1 METSDKQQENIPKAC
16 ILLLTLGCSLR
27 CRMCRLWQNDESGI
41 VRPSQAEWK
50 NFILSLKELTASDFN
65 MIFGGGEPLMFADK
79 LIELISLSSRSG
91 FRTSLATSGYFIDE
105 KCAQRLVDSGLDY
118 IALTLYSL
126 NKETHNFLRGKP
138 DSYDKLMQAITYLD
152 KFRSSLEIAIDTVIM
167 APNLSELL
175 TLANWVKKDH
185 RIRSVFFQAVVQPF
199 HSAPLDEWYEKD
211 EFAFLWPKFL
221 DKVNVLIDSLIEL
234 KNPSGQNSADKIN
247 NPISQLEL
255 FKSYFRNP
263 NEFVKKYS
271 CNVTNGN
278 SFIVSPD
285 GSIKLC
291 PYMESIGNIRD
302 AHIKDIWYSAKAQE
316 RREEIAS
323 CKKNCHHIINC
334 RYEEEKIRQL

>member
-1 METSDKQQENIPKAC
+1 METLNKHQENIPKAC

-41 VRPSQAEWK
+41 RRPSQADWK
-50 NFILSLKELTASDFN
+50 NFILSLGKFAAPDFN
-65 MIFGGGEPLMFADK
+65 MIFGGGEPLLFPDK
-79 LIELISLSSRSG
+79 LIELISFSNRNG
-91 FRTSLATSGYFIDE
+91 FRTSLATSGYFIDAG
-105 KCAQRLVDSGLDY
+105 CAQRLVEAGLNY

-126 NKETHNFLRGKP
+126 NKETHDYLRGKP
-138 DSYDKLMQAITYLD
+138 DSHKKLMDAITFLD

-167 APNLSELL
+167 APNLTELL
-175 TLANWVKKDH
+175 ALADWVKKDH

-199 HSAPLDEWYEKD
+199 HSAPQDEWYRRD
-211 EFAFLWPKFL
+211 EFAFLWPKAL
-221 DKVNVLIDSLIEL
+221 NEVNMVIDSLIKL
-234 KNPSGQNSADKIN
+234 KDPLAQGAADKIN

-278 SFIVSPD
+278 SFTVSPD

-302 AHIKDIWYSAKAQE
+302 ADIKDIWYSVKAQE
-316 RREEIAS
+316 RRGEMAS

-334 RYEEEKIRQL
+334 WYEEEKIA

>member
-1 METSDKQQENIPKAC
+1 MDTLDKQQKNIPKAC
-16 ILLLTLGCSLR
+16 ILLLTLSCSLR
-27 CRMCRLWQNDESGI
+27 CLMCRLWQNDEADI
-41 VRPSQAEWK
+41 IRPSQTDWN
-50 NFILSLKELTASDFN
+50 NFILSLREFTGPDFN
-65 MIFGGGEPLMFADK
+65 MIFGGGEPLLFPDK
-79 LIELISLSSRSG
+79 LIELINFSHRNG

-105 KCAQRLVDSGLDY
+105 KCAQRLVESGLNY

-126 NKETHNFLRGKP
+126 NKETHNYLRGKP
-138 DSYDKLMQAITYLD
+138 DSYEKLMQAIIYLD

-167 APNLSELL
+167 APNLFELL

-199 HSAPLDEWYEKD
+199 HSVPQDEWHKKE
-211 EFAFLWPKFL
+211 EFGFLWPKVL
-221 DKVNVLIDSLIEL
+221 DKVNAVIDSLIKL
-234 KNPSGQNSADKIN
+234 KDPLQQNAAGKIN

-271 CNVTNGN
+271 CNVTSGN
-278 SFIVSPD
+278 SFTVSPD

-302 AHIKDIWYSAKAQE
+302 ADIKDIWYSEKAQE

-334 RYEEEKIRQL
+334 WYEEEKSHA

>member
-1 METSDKQQENIPKAC
+1 MRTSDKQQENIPKAC

-27 CRMCRLWQNDESGI
+27 CRMCQLWKNDESDI
-41 VRPSQAEWK
+41 IRPSQAEWK
-50 NFILSLKELTASDFN
+50 NFILSLRGFAAVDFN
-65 MIFGGGEPLMFADK
+65 MIFGGGEPLLFADK
-79 LIELISLSSRSG
+79 LIELIEFSNRNRL
-91 FRTSLATSGYFIDE
+91 RTSLATSGYLIDE
-105 KCAQRLVDSGLDY
+105 KLAQRLVESGLNY

-126 NKETHNFLRGKP
+126 NKETHNHLRGKT
-138 DSYDKLMQAITYLD
+138 DSYEKLMHAIAYLD

-167 APNLSELL
+167 EPNLSELL
-175 TLANWVKKDH
+175 ALANWVKKDR

-199 HSAPLDEWYEKD
+199 HSAPQDEWYEKD
-211 EFAFLWPKFL
+211 EFAFLWPKVL
-221 DKVNVLIDSLIEL
+221 NEVNMVIDGLIKL
-234 KNPSGQNSADKIN
+234 KGPLGKDTPDKIN
-247 NPISQLEL
+247 NPITQLEL

-278 SFIVSPD
+278 SFIASPD

-302 AHIKDIWYSAKAQE
+302 ADIKDIWYSAEAQE
-316 RREEIAS
+316 RREEIAC

-334 RYEEEKIRQL
+334 WYEEEKIH